1 VNGGERVGGE
11 SGEVGSLRGKGRS
24 KGLMKRVLWVRSM
37 GKGSKV
43 GDVKGLVLGS
53 GEAERSAEKNNEQ
66 NVLDWPMGV
75 EFGVFG
81 KCLWDGPMGR
91 GEWFGNWG
99 VRGYDSEDVGGKAW
113 LGGGK

>member
-1 VNGGERVGGE
+1 MNDGKRAEGGGEKEEGG
-11 SGEVGSLRGKGRS
+11 SGRGKGRS

-53 GEAERSAEKNNEQ
+53 GEAERSAEKNNGQ
-66 NVLDWPMGV
+66 NVLGGPMGV

-81 KCLWDGPMGR
+81 GR
-91 GEWFGNWG
+91 EKFL
-99 VRGYDSEDVGGKAW
+99 VLKTKS
-113 LGGGK
+113 